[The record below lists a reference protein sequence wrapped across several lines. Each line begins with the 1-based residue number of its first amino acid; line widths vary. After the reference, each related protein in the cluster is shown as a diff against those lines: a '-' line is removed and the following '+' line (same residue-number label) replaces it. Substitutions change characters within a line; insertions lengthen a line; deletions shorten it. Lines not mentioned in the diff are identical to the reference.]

1 MKSIV
6 IYFSRANE
14 NYAVGNISKG
24 NTEVIAEYIAQFT
37 GAKLFRCDPVV
48 PYSSNYKEC
57 CKEAV
62 AKQRSDARPELT
74 AYLDDID
81 GYDAVYIGG
90 PVYCGEYPQE
100 IYSQLDRLSFAGK
113 TVRPFV
119 THEGSGLA
127 RCIVALKAKCAG
139 ATVTDGLAVRGRDVY
154 LEDSKNAVR
163 EWVQRLGR

>member
-6 IYFSRANE
+6 IYFSRADE
-14 NYAVGNISKG
+14 NYAVGNITKG
-24 NTEVIAEYIAQFT
+24 NTEVIAEYIAEFT

-48 PYSSNYKEC
+48 PYSANYREC
-57 CKEAV
+57 CKEAI
-62 AKQRSDARPELT
+62 AKQRSDARPELIS
-74 AYLDDID
+74 YLNDID
-81 GYDAVYIGG
+81 GYDVVYVGG

-100 IYSQLDRLSFAGK
+100 IYSQLDRLNFVGK

-127 RCIVALKAKCAG
+127 KCVEALKAKCAG

-154 LEDSKNAVR
+154 LEESKNAVR
-163 EWVQRLGR
+163 EWIEGLKA